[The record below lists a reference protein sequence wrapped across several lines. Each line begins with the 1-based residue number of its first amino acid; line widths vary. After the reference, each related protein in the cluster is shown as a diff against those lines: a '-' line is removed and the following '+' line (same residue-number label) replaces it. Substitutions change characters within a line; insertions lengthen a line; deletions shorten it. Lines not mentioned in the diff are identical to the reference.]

1 MKKLLLALWALSG
14 LLVVGCTSDEPEMSM
29 AQEEAETVEQAVPAD
44 PDFVTKEDLED
55 VVKKYTKSYVQSR
68 GEAKSY
74 STSLVNGRTGKPA
87 YYVVNFDNE
96 KGYMLVSANKNYA
109 PVLAYVEKG
118 SFGPDAYVTPGIA
131 EWLIETT
138 EAIDNLDSAEDSIK
152 SQTRALWSPYLR
164 KQSLSDAEKAAL
176 VLSRGPQMGDRNNHP
191 ELIPIMQDSIRM
203 WEAKGWTVWYFED
216 YPFTDPSREEMMEN
230 MRSAADWRYID
241 DAPALSLVVKKTT
254 YVDGGA
260 ASNLSGIQWDQIEP
274 WNAKFKLLNDNKTR
288 ALVGCVPVAVGQ
300 MMRYFK
306 HPAYFD
312 WNNMPPKYPT
322 STTQDFLLLLAQKID
337 VDYNEGDVGDNRHT
351 SGNPSKAVSVL
362 KSYGYQV
369 FESSNLSRNVT
380 PCLVS
385 STLKKPGED
394 DGHHMY
400 ILAGSSTSTT
410 TEVIQ
415 CYTFMYKERMQ
426 ACYELSNISSSHSHY
441 YVNWGWGG
449 RYDGYYT
456 NPDSTPPSGSSF
468 TGNKITKY
476 YMVRK

>member
-1 MKKLLLALWALSG
+1 MKKLLLSLLAMGG

-29 AQEEAETVEQAVPAD
+29 VEEKVETVEQPVPTD

-55 VVKKYTKSYVQSR
+55 VVKKYTKSCVQSR

-118 SFGPDAYVTPGIA
+118 SFGPEAYVTPGIA

-138 EAIDNLDSAEDSIK
+138 EAIDNIDSVEDSIK

-164 KQSLSDAEKAAL
+164 KRSLGEAEKAAL
-176 VLSRGPQMGDRNNHP
+176 LLSRGAQMGDRNNHP
-191 ELIPIMQDSIRM
+191 ELIPIMQDSIRR

-254 YVDGGA
+254 YADGGA
-260 ASNLSGIQWDQIEP
+260 ASNLSGIQWNQIEP
-274 WNAKFKLLNDNKTR
+274 WNAKFPMLNDNKTR
-288 ALVGCVPVAVGQ
+288 AVVGCVPVAVGQ
-300 MMRYFK
+300 MMRFFKYPTYF
-306 HPAYFD
+306 A
-312 WNNMPPKYPT
+312 WNNMPPTYPT
-322 STTQDFLLLLAQKID
+322 STTQDFLYQLAEKID
-337 VDYNEGDVGDNRHT
+337 VDYNKDDVGGDRHT
-351 SGNPSKAVSVL
+351 SGNSGNAVNVL
-362 KSYGYQV
+362 KSYGYKV
-369 FESSNLSRNVT
+369 FESSNISPSVP
-380 PCLVS
+380 PCLAS
-385 STLKKPGED
+385 STMKRPNKKDTG
-394 DGHHMY
+394 HMY

-410 TEVIQ
+410 SETVE

-426 ACYELSNISSSHSHY
+426 SCYTLSSTSSSHTEY

-449 RYDGYYT
+449 RYDGYYMHPE
-456 NPDSTPPSGSSF
+456 NTPPSGSEF
-468 TGNKITKY
+468 TANKINKY

>member
-203 WEAKGWTVWYFED
+203 W
-216 YPFTDPSREEMMEN
+216 
-230 MRSAADWRYID
+230 
-241 DAPALSLVVKKTT
+241 
-254 YVDGGA
+254 
-260 ASNLSGIQWDQIEP
+260 
-274 WNAKFKLLNDNKTR
+274 
-288 ALVGCVPVAVGQ
+288 
-300 MMRYFK
+300 
-306 HPAYFD
+306 
-312 WNNMPPKYPT
+312 
-322 STTQDFLLLLAQKID
+322 
-337 VDYNEGDVGDNRHT
+337 
-351 SGNPSKAVSVL
+351 
-362 KSYGYQV
+362 
-369 FESSNLSRNVT
+369 
-380 PCLVS
+380 
-385 STLKKPGED
+385 
-394 DGHHMY
+394 
-400 ILAGSSTSTT
+400 
-410 TEVIQ
+410 
-415 CYTFMYKERMQ
+415 
-426 ACYELSNISSSHSHY
+426 
-441 YVNWGWGG
+441 
-449 RYDGYYT
+449 
-456 NPDSTPPSGSSF
+456 
-468 TGNKITKY
+468 
-476 YMVRK
+476 